1 MTFACNQF
9 MNEHEIQ
16 FWPTKCKAKTA
27 GKLWEKYFLSPK
39 QIQEVKRLLKKSK
52 VENISKR
59 QTELP
64 NQTKVGPNRG
74 HGKCPTSKLPVIQ
87 DYKFSHCINKKSVF
101 LLLAIETF

>member
-1 MTFACNQF
+1 MQSKDCR
-9 MNEHEIQ
+9 
-16 FWPTKCKAKTA
+16 KAL
-27 GKLWEKYFLSPK
+27 GKYFLSPK
-39 QIQEVKRLLKKSK
+39 QIQEVKRLIKKPK

-64 NQTKVGPNRG
+64 NQTKVGPNHG